1 MRRFGKP
8 LCSSKYRIKV
18 KNRIATQSV
27 LFIPALKGGAFR
39 TLGKKGHTVSTGSH
53 AGKMADNPS
62 ILGGCGLARHDG
74 ELRGKGIVP
83 VVSHFDQDRRMAL
96 RYCRSGG
103 LWSEPLPSGATF
115 GGYDVVL
122 DARDLLARVIALHT
136 RRIRAL
142 YALRVHDQ
150 ERAAGVAPVSLG
162 PRQPD
167 FFKKTLNRFLEAV
180 YDLANDGSAKAK

>member
-1 MRRFGKP
+1 M
-8 LCSSKYRIKV
+8 
-18 KNRIATQSV
+18 T
-27 LFIPALKGGAFR
+27 
-39 TLGKKGHTVSTGSH
+39 
-53 AGKMADNPS
+53 DNPI

-74 ELRGKGIVP
+74 ELRGKGIAP
-83 VVSHFDQDRRMAL
+83 VVSHFNQDQGWLCGTAEAVD
-96 RYCRSGG
+96 C
-103 LWSEPLPSGATF
+103 GANLCLA
-115 GGYDVVL
+115 GQLSAYDVVL

-136 RRIRAL
+136 RRIRVL

>member
-1 MRRFGKP
+1 MNFVE
-8 LCSSKYRIKV
+8 KV
-18 KNRIATQSV
+18 
-27 LFIPALKGGAFR
+27 L
-39 TLGKKGHTVSTGSH
+39 
-53 AGKMADNPS
+53 
-62 ILGGCGLARHDG
+62 
-74 ELRGKGIVP
+74 
-83 VVSHFDQDRRMAL
+83 
-96 RYCRSGG
+96 CRSCHISTKIEGWLCG
-103 LWSEPLPSGATF
+103 TAEAVDCGANLCLA
-115 GGYDVVL
+115 GQLSAYDVVL

-142 YALRVHDQ
+142 YALCVHDQ